1 MPLPPLVL
9 ALALSCAA
17 AGPLAAQRGDQEGEV
32 QPMVDRRW
40 FVPPAPALSPAEAAA
55 RFQLPQGYRIEAVA
69 VEPLVRDPVDVAWDE
84 RGRMWVVEMTTL
96 MLDADGT
103 GELDPSC
110 EIAVLSDTD
119 GDGRYDHRE
128 VFLDG
133 LVLPRSVC
141 FIPEGV
147 VAILPPRMV
156 FLQDLDGDG
165 RPDREEVLAEGME
178 AGLHNPEHAPNSL
191 VVGIDNWI
199 YVANHDRRYRR
210 LQDGTWVS
218 EPSARGGQWG
228 QSQDDWGR
236 LVYNYNSS
244 APHVNLLPPAAVM
257 RNPAHGRA
265 AGTNIATSGDRGVDS
280 ARVNAGVN
288 RGYRA
293 GTLAADGRLA
303 SLTGACAPAW
313 FTGTWLS
320 PRDRGRIFVCEPAAN
335 VVQRLDVEEVGGR
348 IRTARLKRER
358 DGLDFLTST
367 DERFRPVNLRVGPDG
382 ALYVVDLYRGILQ
395 HKVFMTSYL
404 RRQVEERGLEEPT
417 GWGRI
422 WRITHADGEESLTTD
437 LAQLDD
443 DALFRTLDHPN
454 AWQRHTAQRLLI
466 ERIRV
471 DGGPDRDLMDR
482 LLPRW
487 LEASGPTPLGDLHA
501 RAVVEEFRFGQA
513 GEVTPEEGLTE
524 AEAETIRTRPTARW
538 TAAIDLG
545 DQEGVAKV
553 RPMLE
558 ILALDPEDDILRGA
572 LLSGLDGVELEALLG
587 VLGAGEGHPL
597 RRDSKGN
604 RAMLADLAACVLRRG
619 DGARVATL
627 LDLAAAIEEPWRTAA
642 ILDGLV
648 KALPGGRKDPQRL
661 DVPAPAALDSLRTR
675 PALVPR
681 LDALAAGLTWSDR
694 PARPRPTGKG
704 ATAEFLA
711 LGEQVY
717 AASCLACHQPD
728 GAGLAGLAPPLR
740 GSEWLDLPDQRLA
753 DIALHGLSGPI
764 QVAGEDWDLSMPGW
778 SSLDDEEIA
787 AALSYIRDRWSPA
800 GSGPVSAETVAE
812 ARAAGPGSGR

>member
-1 MPLPPLVL
+1 MPFLPPVL
-9 ALALSCAA
+9 ALALLCAA
-17 AGPLAAQRGDQEGEV
+17 AGPLMAQRGDQEGEA

-55 RFQLPQGYRIEAVA
+55 RFQLPEGYRIEAVA
-69 VEPLVRDPVDVAWDE
+69 VEPLVRDPVDIAWDE

-96 MLDADGT
+96 MLDADGS
-103 GELDPSC
+103 GELEPDC
-110 EIAVLSDTD
+110 EIAILSDTD
-119 GDGRYDHRE
+119 GDGLYDTRE

-141 FIPEGV
+141 FVPEGV

-165 RPDREEVLAEGME
+165 RPDREEVVAEGMG

-191 VVGIDNWI
+191 VLGLDNWL

-210 LQDGTWVS
+210 LRDGTWLS

-228 QSQDDWGR
+228 QSQDAWGR

-265 AGTNIATSGDRGVDS
+265 AGTNIETTRDRGVDS

-288 RGYRA
+288 RGYRS

-335 VVQRLDVEEVGGR
+335 VVQRFDVEEVGGR
-348 IRTARLKRER
+348 IRTTRLKRER

-422 WRITHADGEESLTTD
+422 WRITHGDGEEALTTD
-437 LAQLDD
+437 LAVLDD
-443 DALFRTLDHPN
+443 DALLRNLEHPN
-454 AWQRHTAQRLLI
+454 AWQRLTAQRLLI
-466 ERIRV
+466 ERMREEPEPYG
-471 DGGPDRDLMDR
+471 DLMTALMDR
-482 LLPRW
+482 VDQ
-487 LEASGPTPLGDLHA
+487 GGTTPPGGLHA
-501 RAVVEEFRFGQA
+501 RGIVDDFFGGEPMERRVEE
-513 GEVTPEEGLTE
+513 EVERT
-524 AEAETIRTRPTARW
+524 AAIETRRTARW
-538 TAAIDLG
+538 AAAIVLG

-572 LLSGLDGVELEALLG
+572 LLSGLGGVELEALLG
-587 VLGAGEGHPL
+587 MLGVAADHPL

-627 LDLAAAIEEPWRTAA
+627 LDLAAAIENPWQTAA

-648 KALPGGRKDPQRL
+648 KALPEGRKDPQRL
-661 DVPAPAALDSLRTR
+661 DAPAPTALDSLRTR

-681 LDALAAGLTWSDR
+681 LDALATGLAWNDR
-694 PARPRPTGKG
+694 PALPRPAGEG

-711 LGEQVY
+711 LGERVY
-717 AASCLACHQPD
+717 AASCMACHQPD
-728 GAGLAGLAPPLR
+728 GAGLTGLAPPLR
-740 GSEWLDLPDQRLA
+740 GSEWLDLPDRRLA

-764 QVAGEDWDLSMPGW
+764 KVAGEDWDLSMPGW

-800 GSGPVSAETVAE
+800 GSGPVTAETVAE
-812 ARAAGPGSGR
+812 ARAVGPGSGR